1 MSTLDGRE
9 EMSQEEIMQ
18 FGFLRGLHGQ
28 LEKTVGEISLP
39 DGPWDGD
46 LSDMELY
53 GFLLADI
60 AVSLRKLSGRP
71 LEENPY
77 NQEWKLVE
85 GENEDD
91 EKR

>member
-1 MSTLDGRE
+1 MIQ
-9 EMSQEEIMQ
+9 QEDIML
-18 FGFLRGLHGQ
+18 FGFLRGLYGQ
-28 LEKTVGEISLP
+28 LENSVEHISLP
-39 DGPWDGD
+39 DGPDVGD
-46 LSDMELY
+46 LTEMELY

-85 GENEDD
+85 GENEDAS
-91 EKR
+91 

>member
-1 MSTLDGRE
+1 MIQ
-9 EMSQEEIMQ
+9 QEDIMQ
-18 FGFLRGLHGQ
+18 IGFLRGLYGQ
-28 LEKTVGEISLP
+28 LENAVEHISLP
-39 DGPWDGD
+39 DGPDEGD
-46 LSDMELY
+46 LTEMELY

-85 GENEDD
+85 GENEDAS
-91 EKR
+91 

>member
-1 MSTLDGRE
+1 
-9 EMSQEEIMQ
+9 MSQEDIMQ

-28 LEKTVGEISLP
+28 LEKTVGDISLP
-39 DGPWDGD
+39 DGPSDGD

-77 NQEWKLVE
+77 NQLSQYEEWKLVE
-85 GENEDD
+85 GENEDAS
-91 EKR
+91 